1 MDAAETQ
8 ALDRA
13 VAKAARDETLE
24 RGLAPAIAVV
34 AVEAEGVTTRDQVGD
49 GLDADRG
56 AHAGR
61 VDRAE
66 LRG

>member
-13 VAKAARDETLE
+13 VAEAARDETLE
-24 RGLAPAIAVV
+24 RSLAPAVAVV
-34 AVEAEGVTTRDQVGD
+34 AVAAEGVPAFDQVGD

-56 AHAGR
+56 AHIGR